1 MIYKKI
7 LVFQHVEIEDLALFG
22 KLFIIEGFEIEYVRL
37 YDGDK
42 IPVNL
47 ESYVA
52 MISLGGS
59 MDTWMEEKYPWIL
72 DEKNAI
78 RRFVVD
84 MNKPF
89 IGLCLG
95 CQLLAEVL
103 GGKVIKSKVP
113 EIGFSEIS
121 FLDLANKDKIFKLF
135 PKKITVFQWH
145 NFEVTNL
152 DLKKNNILASSKIVP
167 VQLFR
172 YKKKAYGIQFHLE
185 LEKETISKWLDDEI
199 YKKNFEENFGKKDIT
214 KVLRQQKIYIKK
226 LNTFCELFFSE
237 FKKNF
242 L

>member
-22 KLFIIEGFEIEYVRL
+22 KLFITEGFEIEYVRL

-59 MDTWMEEKYPWIL
+59 MDTWMEEEYPWIL
-72 DEKNAI
+72 DEKDAI

-103 GGKVIKSKVP
+103 GGKVIRSKAP

-121 FLDLANKDKIFKLF
+121 FLHLANKDKIFKLF
-135 PKKITVFQWH
+135 PKK
-145 NFEVTNL
+145 N
-152 DLKKNNILASSKIVP
+152 
-167 VQLFR
+167 
-172 YKKKAYGIQFHLE
+172 Y
-185 LEKETISKWLDDEI
+185 
-199 YKKNFEENFGKKDIT
+199 
-214 KVLRQQKIYIKK
+214 
-226 LNTFCELFFSE
+226 CFSMA
-237 FKKNF
+237 
-242 L
+242 

>member
-1 MIYKKI
+1 
-7 LVFQHVEIEDLALFG
+7 
-22 KLFIIEGFEIEYVRL
+22 
-37 YDGDK
+37 
-42 IPVNL
+42 
-47 ESYVA
+47 

-59 MDTWMEEKYPWIL
+59 MDTWMIEKYPWIL

-113 EIGFSEIS
+113 EIGFSEINFS
-121 FLDLANKDKIFKLF
+121 RLANKDKIFKLF
-135 PKKITVFQWH
+135 PKNITVFQWH

-152 DLKKNNILASSKIVP
+152 DEKKNNILASSKMVP

-172 YKKKAYGIQFHLE
+172 YKKKLMESSFI
-185 LEKETISKWLDDEI
+185 
-199 YKKNFEENFGKKDIT
+199 
-214 KVLRQQKIYIKK
+214 
-226 LNTFCELFFSE
+226 
-237 FKKNF
+237 
-242 L
+242 

>member
-1 MIYKKI
+1 
-7 LVFQHVEIEDLALFG
+7 
-22 KLFIIEGFEIEYVRL
+22 
-37 YDGDK
+37 
-42 IPVNL
+42 
-47 ESYVA
+47 
-52 MISLGGS
+52 
-59 MDTWMEEKYPWIL
+59 MEEKYLWIL

-185 LEKETISKWLDDEI
+185 LENETISKWLDDEI
-199 YKKNFEENFGKKDIT
+199 YKKILKKILGV
-214 KVLRQQKIYIKK
+214 KASLKFYVNKK
-226 LNTFCELFFSE
+226 FT
-237 FKKNF
+237 
-242 L
+242 